1 MRVGILYSTEKP
13 VIEKLSESLKKGIE
27 TQGAEVR
34 LYPDNAVTFSGMAAC
49 RMLFV
54 GIYAPSMFKVKTP
67 PRVKE
72 ALHKSGGLVG
82 KRCVAFTTDSGSR
95 GRKSLLAVMSDM
107 EHQGCIVVDMVVLR
121 SEKEAYQFGTQ
132 VTLK

>member
-1 MRVGILYSTEKP
+1 MLVGILYSKEKP

-34 LYPDNAVTFSGMAAC
+34 LYPDNADTFSGIAAC

-54 GIYAPSMFKVKTP
+54 GSYAPSLFKVKTP
-67 PRVKE
+67 PSVKD
-72 ALHKSGGLVG
+72 ALYKSGGLAG
-82 KRCVAFTTDSGSR
+82 KRCVAFTPDGGGR
-95 GRKSLLAVMSDM
+95 GRKALLAVMSDM
-107 EHQGCIVVDMVVLR
+107 EHQGCIVVDMVILK

-132 VTLK
+132 ITL